1 MVPAQAASLAV
12 LRKRPVLLVR
22 RPEAQGGPGVVDG
35 YLPDRLHALIGQG
48 GDEPVAVQVGAELA
62 AAHPQTVDAVFRKI
76 LRQPHFTWADH
87 GEALTHHGYN
97 LRHWEEGD
105 LGFWAVTDAAPSE
118 LTEFERL
125 FRAATKG

>member
-22 RPEAQGGPGVVDG
+22 RPEAQGGPGVVDE

-62 AAHPQTVDAVFRKI
+62 AAHPQT
-76 LRQPHFTWADH
+76 
-87 GEALTHHGYN
+87 
-97 LRHWEEGD
+97 
-105 LGFWAVTDAAPSE
+105 AAAKYAE
-118 LTEFERL
+118 TRRR
-125 FRAATKG
+125 RAATADPRRADASQPYP